1 MRNFAK
7 DIRFALRTLANNPGF
22 AVIGIVTLALGMAA
36 NTTVFSVVNGF
47 LLRPLPVPH
56 PEQITVLALKQSSV
70 AGTYR
75 FSYPTYGD
83 LRDQTGSF
91 SDVFAYRVSLG
102 GLTVDHKSDHCLFSR
117 VSNNYFTSLG
127 VKPAYGRLIL
137 PTEGRIPGG
146 DPIIVLGYSYWRS
159 RFAGD
164 PKIVGQK
171 VQLNDRS
178 FTVVGV
184 APREFRGTYP
194 VMDMEAYVPL
204 SAETA
209 EDPDN
214 PVEKI
219 WTSRGYR
226 SLTVMGR
233 LKPGVNIKQAQA
245 SLNVVA
251 DRIAEAHPDTEKG
264 IKVQLFPER
273 LARPEPDAENPQLP
287 PNPAAPVFRVHVER
301 SLCRIRV
308 RAPV

>member
-146 DPIIVLGYSYWRS
+146 DPIIVLEIGRASCRES
-159 RFAGD
+159 VEIMVSAGS
-164 PKIVGQK
+164 V
-171 VQLNDRS
+171 
-178 FTVVGV
+178 
-184 APREFRGTYP
+184 
-194 VMDMEAYVPL
+194 
-204 SAETA
+204 
-209 EDPDN
+209 
-214 PVEKI
+214 
-219 WTSRGYR
+219 
-226 SLTVMGR
+226 
-233 LKPGVNIKQAQA
+233 KQ
-245 SLNVVA
+245 
-251 DRIAEAHPDTEKG
+251 
-264 IKVQLFPER
+264 
-273 LARPEPDAENPQLP
+273 
-287 PNPAAPVFRVHVER
+287 
-301 SLCRIRV
+301 
-308 RAPV
+308 